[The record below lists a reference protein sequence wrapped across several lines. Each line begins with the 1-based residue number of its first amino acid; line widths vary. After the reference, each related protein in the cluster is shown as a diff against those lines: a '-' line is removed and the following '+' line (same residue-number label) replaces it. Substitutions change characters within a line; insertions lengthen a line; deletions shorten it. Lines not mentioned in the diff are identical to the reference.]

1 MSRPSVRLLAAFA
14 AAALLAA
21 PATSHAQLGGLM
33 KRAAEKAAQRTAE
46 RAVDKKVED
55 NLPPPVGCEPT
66 FDARTAELTPERLEK
81 MFAWEDQL
89 KARTRDRNSPL
100 AKLYAKRDDVQAE
113 LEELREDESLQ
124 QYEEDQQEW
133 EACRTEGRMRLLG
146 KKMAE
151 KGPMAMLNPAGDP
164 EFQRLQRESAQM
176 NERADALEAKGDT
189 AKANA
194 VRDSASARTWTYYG
208 ASPAD
213 TLAIAKK
220 CGRPPRPSAK
230 AERRDSLEVA
240 LRDVNDEIRTEEEK
254 VDLSPR
260 KTTGLT
266 RGQYEAARER
276 IVRFN
281 QNASNDG
288 YICGFTKP
296 ELQALRERKD
306 KLREYYR
313 G

>member
-1 MSRPSVRLLAAFA
+1 MFRPSVRLLAALA
-14 AAALLAA
+14 AAALLAPV
-21 PATSHAQLGGLM
+21 PAHAQLGGLM

-46 RAVDKKVED
+46 RAIDKKVED

-66 FDARTAELTPERLEK
+66 FDAQTAELTGERLDK
-81 MFAWEDQL
+81 MFVWENEVR
-89 KARTRDRNSPL
+89 ARTKDRNSPL
-100 AKLYAKRDDVQAE
+100 AKLYANRDDIQAE
-113 LEELREDESLQ
+113 LDELNEDESLAR
-124 QYEEDQQEW
+124 YEEDVQKW

-164 EFQRLQRESAQM
+164 EFQRLQRESNQM

-194 VRDSASARTWTYYG
+194 VRDSAAARTWSYYG

-220 CGRPPRPSAK
+220 CGKPPRPSAK

-254 VDLSPR
+254 IDLSPR

-281 QNASNDG
+281 ANSASDG

-306 KLREYYR
+306 KLKEYFR